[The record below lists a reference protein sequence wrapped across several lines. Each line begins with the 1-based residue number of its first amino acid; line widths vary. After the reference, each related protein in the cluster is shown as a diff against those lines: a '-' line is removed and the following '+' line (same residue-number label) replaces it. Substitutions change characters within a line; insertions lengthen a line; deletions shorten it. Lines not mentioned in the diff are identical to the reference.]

1 MRESNWGVTLL
12 IVVLVVLLVASAAW
26 NGFLYAKV
34 GAVRDSVSDVRD
46 EMNTMRADVG
56 DMEKRVDAH
65 DRALRELGRAAED
78 IQFEEE
84 GKTTVEEILRFLSRV
99 ARILL

>member
-12 IVVLVVLLVASAAW
+12 IVVLVILLVASAAW

-34 GAVRDSVSDVRD
+34 GAVRDSVSDMQD
-46 EMNTMRADVG
+46 EMNAMRV
-56 DMEKRVDAH
+56 DMRDIEKQVDAH
-65 DRALRELGRAAED
+65 DRALRELGHAAED

-84 GKTTVEEILRFLSRV
+84 GKPTVEEILRFLARI